1 MNVAV
6 WRTQNVWI
14 VIIIA
19 VAVLY
24 PTVWPH
30 EVGHSVAPYLYGCK
44 KTFWQTDTSWFLL
57 SSWGGK
63 DIDDDCLQRRGHAA
77 TAWTAFG
84 GVAVNLVLL
93 FGLLS
98 VLWTL
103 RRKAASSWWFVTLF
117 FWALANYAEA
127 FSYLVLNTAWLKS
140 DMETLVSASGINRW
154 IIFFVG
160 LALAIAMG
168 WVLRPIAQQAAA
180 MLATPGSS
188 ERLWRFRFVL
198 YVALVGIVMTAAR
211 VGLT

>member
-1 MNVAV
+1 MNVAI
-6 WRTQNVWI
+6 WRTQRLGI

-63 DIDDDCLQRRGHAA
+63 DIDDNCLQRRGHAA
-77 TAWTAFG
+77 AAWTAFG
-84 GVAVNLVLL
+84 GVAVNLLLLFVLL
-93 FGLLS
+93 P
-98 VLWTL
+98 VLW
-103 RRKAASSWWFVTLF
+103 RSHQKVASSWWFVTLF

-140 DMETLVSASGINRW
+140 DMETLVTESGINRW
-154 IIFFVG
+154 IIFLVG
-160 LALAIAMG
+160 LVLAVAMAR
-168 WVLRPIAQQAAA
+168 VFRPIAQKAAA
-180 MLATPGSS
+180 MLATPNSS
-188 ERLWRFRFVL
+188 ERLWRFGFVL
-198 YVALVGIVMTAAR
+198 YVALVGAVMTAAR
-211 VGLT
+211 VALT